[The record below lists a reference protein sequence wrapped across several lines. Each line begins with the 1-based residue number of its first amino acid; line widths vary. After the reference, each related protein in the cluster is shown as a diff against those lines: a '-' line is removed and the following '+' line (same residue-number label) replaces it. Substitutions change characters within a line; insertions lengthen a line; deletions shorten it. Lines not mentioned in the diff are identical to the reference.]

1 MDRVD
6 QLRRAISL
14 GDELLRLTDAMP
26 ASMAGPYISLGVEI
40 LREQLHGQD
49 PISKLQDIVVT
60 TRTPEA

>member
-1 MDRVD
+1 MNRVD

-40 LREQLHGQD
+40 LREQLHSCD
-49 PISKLQDIVVT
+49 PLSTLQDIVGVS
-60 TRTPEA
+60 RTPEE